1 MTITREVNLKDF
13 NFWGGAEDNA
23 ALLTTEELDQL
34 EETLENIRERDSWDE
49 TEINDLMRFEFE
61 QVCEMLELD
70 YDEVMARNEG

>member
-13 NFWGGAEDNA
+13 DFYGGAEDNA
-23 ALLTTEELDQL
+23 VLLTTEELDQL

-70 YDEVMARNEG
+70 YDEVIARE